1 MNKNNIDE
9 FSFIL
14 GLFAS
19 DGNLDNSRVRFFCS
33 EEEINFF
40 KLIVMPMIEKSFNVK
55 PTFRYYNTRCYLL
68 AINSTKVEKFFRS
81 IFQYKG
87 PKKFNL
93 KMPNVAFDD
102 YSFISG
108 LIAGDGSI
116 TIAKNNSKK
125 NNYPIL
131 QFVNSSKVLINFFTN
146 FLNKNRINYYEY
158 KRKDDSY
165 QIIVRGREVRKFLSL
180 VPLLNPVQ
188 ESKLKVFEKYGYLYP
203 WTTYKER
210 LKMLDAPVVQPG

>member
-1 MNKNNIDE
+1 MNKNNIDK

-33 EEEINFF
+33 EEEISFF
-40 KLIVMPMIEKSFNVK
+40 KLILMPMIEKVFNVK
-55 PTFRYYNTRCYLL
+55 PTFRYYNIRCYLL
-68 AINSTKVEKFFRS
+68 AINSTKVEKIFRS

-93 KMPNVAFDD
+93 KIPNVDFNV

-116 TIAKNNSKK
+116 TIAKK

-131 QFVNSSKVLINFFTN
+131 QFVNSSEVLINFFSN
-146 FLNKNRINYYEY
+146 FLKKNRINYYEY

-165 QIIVRGREVRKFLSL
+165 LILIRGRELRKFLSL

-188 ESKLKVFEKYGYLYP
+188 ESKLKVFEKYGYLSP

-210 LKMLDAPVVQPG
+210 LKMLDATVVQPG